1 MSSGMTHGVP
11 VLTMPQKQS
20 EQQQRARA
28 ALELTN
34 AHERRQTA
42 NQPKNLPF
50 SSAVPSK
57 ERLATT
63 IALSTDYHQ
72 YPRAPYPS
80 QKLSTTSSSAS
91 PAIFRLSHLR
101 TSSEPLSLITKA
113 APARTTPATPTRPSS
128 RRPVGLTA

>member
-42 NQPKNLPF
+42 NQFFPF
-50 SSAVPSK
+50 K
-57 ERLATT
+57 
-63 IALSTDYHQ
+63 
-72 YPRAPYPS
+72 
-80 QKLSTTSSSAS
+80 
-91 PAIFRLSHLR
+91 R
-101 TSSEPLSLITKA
+101 TSSYYD
-113 APARTTPATPTRPSS
+113 RT
-128 RRPVGLTA
+128 VY

>member
-42 NQPKNLPF
+42 NHPAF
-50 SSAVPSK
+50 AVS
-57 ERLATT
+57 
-63 IALSTDYHQ
+63 DYHQ

>member
-42 NQPKNLPF
+42 NQPDLQ
-50 SSAVPSK
+50 
-57 ERLATT
+57 
-63 IALSTDYHQ
+63 STDYHQ
-72 YPRAPYPS
+72 YPCTPPQSKAVDNVVFRVS
-80 QKLSTTSSSAS
+80 HHLSAV
-91 PAIFRLSHLR
+91 P
-101 TSSEPLSLITKA
+101 
-113 APARTTPATPTRPSS
+113 PTH
-128 RRPVGLTA
+128 VL

>member
-42 NQPKNLPF
+42 NQPKIF
-50 SSAVPSK
+50 PSV
-57 ERLATT
+57 RQFL
-63 IALSTDYHQ
+63 
-72 YPRAPYPS
+72 
-80 QKLSTTSSSAS
+80 QKN
-91 PAIFRLSHLR
+91 
-101 TSSEPLSLITKA
+101 
-113 APARTTPATPTRPSS
+113 
-128 RRPVGLTA
+128 V